1 MLSALILTVAAW
13 GVGLVLD
20 ANIGSNPPGFLCLRV
35 LFPVLVMGLCILS
48 KLKKGAQSEKAPD
61 EKGAQDE

>member
-1 MLSALILTVAAW
+1 MYLLSSFILTLAAW

-35 LFPVLVMGLCILS
+35 LFPVLVMGLCILRALKDKDS
-48 KLKKGAQSEKAPD
+48 KAESKDKE
-61 EKGAQDE
+61 E

>member
-1 MLSALILTVAAW
+1 MYLLSSFILTVAAW

-20 ANIGSNPPGFLCLRV
+20 GNIGSNPPGFLCLRV

-48 KLKKGAQSEKAPD
+48 ALKGKDGKTESKDKE
-61 EKGAQDE
+61 E